1 MLSYTSDIPC
11 LAKISYPVYWQC
23 NILSEGKREIHEVET
38 ECLTVF
44 HYFTIEL
51 NKANQ
56 ENSII
61 VIGPLHFVITILL
74 MSRGFSPRAY
84 GLKVIFFT
92 FILF

>member
-44 HYFTIEL
+44 LLDITLEL
-51 NKANQ
+51 ILVHKPNQ
-56 ENSII
+56 
-61 VIGPLHFVITILL
+61 
-74 MSRGFSPRAY
+74 
-84 GLKVIFFT
+84 
-92 FILF
+92 